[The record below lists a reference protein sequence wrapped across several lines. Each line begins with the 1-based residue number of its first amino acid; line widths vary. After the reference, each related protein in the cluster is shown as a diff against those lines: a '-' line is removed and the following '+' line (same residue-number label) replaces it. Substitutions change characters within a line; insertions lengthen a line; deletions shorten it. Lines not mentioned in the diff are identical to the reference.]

1 MAKWVPWVPQVRTAQ
16 LVRLVLL
23 ELLVHLVCR
32 DLLVRW
38 GRVVLVARAAPV
50 VRWVR
55 LVPQALVGVG
65 VILGG
70 EDPLVQP
77 VQPALVE
84 TQAPKEVEDRVE
96 TGGVLVPLESP
107 VPVAVLDRL
116 AQRVVLVHLVALVTL
131 VRKVLAVR
139 KVPVD
144 TLAPAAK
151 MVRMVLA
158 ALVDRQ
164 ELRVRPAVAA
174 RRVIVALLAQL
185 DRVASL
191 ALLANAGYLVHRV
204 RLVRVDLQV
213 PWVTLHPI
221 SMALRLT

>member
-1 MAKWVPWVPQVRTAQ
+1 MR
-16 LVRLVLL
+16 
-23 ELLVHLVCR
+23 
-32 DLLVRW
+32 
-38 GRVVLVARAAPV
+38 
-50 VRWVR
+50 
-55 LVPQALVGVG
+55 
-65 VILGG
+65 
-70 EDPLVQP
+70 
-77 VQPALVE
+77 
-84 TQAPKEVEDRVE
+84 
-96 TGGVLVPLESP
+96 
-107 VPVAVLDRL
+107 
-116 AQRVVLVHLVALVTL
+116 LVALVTL

-151 MVRMVLA
+151 MVRMVLG